1 MKLQSLLKLIR
12 SDEALNIYDV
22 INNVYLHKDI
32 FKEECDDKY
41 NTYKVIA
48 IMTNTND
55 TGNSIIIE
63 IDVADSNDLF
73 VGRRQ

>member
-1 MKLQSLLKLIR
+1 MKLRSLLKLIR
-12 SDEALNIYDV
+12 SDETLNIYDV

-41 NTYKVIA
+41 NTYKVVA

-55 TGNSIIIE
+55 SGNSVIIE

-73 VGRRQ
+73 VGR